1 MILSK
6 RLEKICEIM
15 PQVDTVIDVGC
26 DHGYLEELIFKTGK
40 AKFVIATDISEKSL
54 EKTKIRAKKLNL
66 NNIEFV
72 CADGLQFKSQRKSNL
87 AIIAGIGGIET
98 ANILKNNKIQDVT
111 EFILVPVQN
120 SVYVRKFLIDENYEV
135 IYDETLF
142 ERGKYYSVIYCKKSN
157 KTNIKSYRFGI
168 SDLNN
173 FGEDF
178 ERFVN
183 RELKNL
189 QFLDKL
195 NEDKVDA
202 EKQKYKKQ
210 LEQIKEKIKC
220 KKC

>member
-15 PQVDTVIDVGC
+15 PQVDTVVDVGC

-66 NNIEFV
+66 
-72 CADGLQFKSQRKSNL
+72 S
-87 AIIAGIGGIET
+87 
-98 ANILKNNKIQDVT
+98 KNNKIEDVT
-111 EFILVPVQN
+111 EFVLVPVQN

-173 FGEDF
+173 FGEYF

-195 NEDKVDA
+195 DANNVDA
-202 EKQKYKKQ
+202 EKQEYKKQ